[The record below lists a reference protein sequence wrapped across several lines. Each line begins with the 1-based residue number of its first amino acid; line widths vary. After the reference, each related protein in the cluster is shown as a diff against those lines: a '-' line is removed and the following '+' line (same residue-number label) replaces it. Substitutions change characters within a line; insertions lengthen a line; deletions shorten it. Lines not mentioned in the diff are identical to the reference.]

1 VSAGSV
7 WSTFQQAVHDAAGA
21 ADRAAVLAGVT
32 EATARSLGV
41 DAPDVGVL
49 FGACALPAV
58 AALDVPPPLAR
69 PDLPGRVLESLLE
82 PGARHR
88 AGAYYTRTGIA
99 EGLVAVALDGGA
111 GRGPA
116 VCDPAVGGGAFL
128 LAAARAL
135 RSTGRAPADIVTE
148 HLWGVDIDPLAVAT
162 TRAVLALWAAT
173 EGCPAVLAGDRLVVG
188 DFLAETVDA
197 WSLPPGGFDAVVGNP
212 PFQGQL
218 GRATARSPD
227 ASAAVRAWLGDAV
240 HGYVDTAALFLVAS
254 CRRAAPGGRVALVLP
269 ESLLASAHAAGARRS
284 VLDAAALRGVWI
296 PGEPMFAA
304 NVRVCSPV
312 LEIGAVPTPT
322 VRRWS
327 GAGVEADGELTL
339 AGGPHPWAR
348 LMSEAS
354 GVPTVDLGPGGPT
367 LVTAASATA
376 GFRQHFYGLAGHVRE
391 WDGDGLAPL
400 VTVGAID
407 PARCRWGAVDVRF
420 AGRPWQRPA
429 IDVDAV
435 ALDDPEVAAWI
446 RARLV
451 PKVLVATQTRVVEAV
466 ADPEGRWVPSVP
478 VIAVAPT
485 DPARLWHVAAVLL
498 APPVSVWATE
508 RAWGTGLGKGTLR
521 VSAKLVARM
530 PVPPDHD
537 RWDEGATLVRVA
549 HETGARSDLIA
560 AGRVMTEAYGLKP
573 DHPALDW
580 WQTRLPDRDRR

>member
-1 VSAGSV
+1 VSGASV
-7 WSTFQQAVHDAAGA
+7 WSAFQQAVQRAAGA
-21 ADRAAVLAGVT
+21 ADRRAVLAGVT
-32 EATARSLGV
+32 EATARALDV
-41 DAPDVGVL
+41 NVPDFGPL
-49 FGACALPAV
+49 FGAGPAPAV

-88 AGAYYTRTGIA
+88 AGAYYTRSDIA
-99 EGLVAVALDGGA
+99 EGLVAVALDGLGVDA
-111 GRGPA
+111 GPA

-128 LAAARAL
+128 LAAAKAL
-135 RSTGRAPADIVTE
+135 RSAGRAPAAIVAD

-162 TRAVLALWAAT
+162 TRAVLALWAAS
-173 EGCPAVLAGDRLVVG
+173 EGCPGLLAHDRLVVG

-197 WSLPPGGFDAVVGNP
+197 WSVPPRGFDAVVGNP

-218 GRATARSPD
+218 GSTTARSAD
-227 ASAAVRAWLGDAV
+227 ASAAMRAWLGDAV

-284 VLDAAALRGVWI
+284 VLEAAALRGVWI
-296 PGEPMFAA
+296 PGGPMFAA

-312 LEIGAVPTPT
+312 LEVGAAPTST

-327 GAGVEADGELTL
+327 GAGVQADGELTVP
-339 AGGPHPWAR
+339 AGPHRWAR
-348 LMSEAS
+348 LMSAAS
-354 GVPTVDLGPGGPT
+354 GVPPVDLPPEGPT
-367 LVTAASATA
+367 LATTASATA
-376 GFRQHFYGLAGHVRE
+376 GFRQHFYGLADHVRE
-391 WDGDGLAPL
+391 WDRDGLAPL

-407 PARCRWGAVDVRF
+407 PARCRWGDVDVRF
-420 AGRPWQRPA
+420 AGRRWQRPA
-429 IDVDAV
+429 VDVG
-435 ALDDPEVAAWI
+435 ALARDDPEVAAWI

-466 ADPEGRWVPSVP
+466 ADPDGSWVPSVP
-478 VIAVAPT
+478 VIAVTPA

-521 VSAKLVARM
+521 VSAGLVAQM
-530 PVPPDHD
+530 PVPLDLD
-537 RWDEGATLVRVA
+537 RWDEGAALVRVA
-549 HETGARSDLIA
+549 HETGARVDLVA
-560 AGRVMTEAYGLKP
+560 AGRVMTEAYGLPP

-580 WQTRLPDRDRR
+580 WSTRLPDRR

>member
-1 VSAGSV
+1 VSGASV
-7 WSTFQQAVHDAAGA
+7 WSAFQRAVHEAAGA
-21 ADRAAVLAGVT
+21 AERPAVLAGVT
-32 EATARSLGV
+32 EAAARTLGV
-41 DAPDVGVL
+41 EAPDVGLL
-49 FGACALPAV
+49 FGASPLPAV
-58 AALDVPPPLAR
+58 SALDVPPPLAQ

-88 AGAYYTRTGIA
+88 AGAYYTRSDIA
-99 EGLVAVALDGGA
+99 EGLVAVALDGVQA
-111 GRGPA
+111 DAGPA

-135 RSTGRAPADIVTE
+135 RSTGRAPAGIVAD

-173 EGCPAVLAGDRLVVG
+173 EGCPALLPGDRLVVG
-188 DFLAETVDA
+188 DFLAETVD
-197 WSLPPGGFDAVVGNP
+197 WSLPPRGFDAVVGNP

-218 GRATARSPD
+218 GSATARSPD
-227 ASAAVRAWLGDAV
+227 ATAAIRAWLGDAV

-254 CRRAAPGGRVALVLP
+254 CRRTAPGGRVALVLP

-284 VLDAAALRGVWI
+284 VLDAAGLRGVWI
-296 PGEPMFAA
+296 PGGPMFAA
-304 NVRVCSPV
+304 HIRVCSPV
-312 LEIGAVPTPT
+312 LEVGAAPTPT

-327 GAGVEADGELTL
+327 GARVEPDGELTL
-339 AGGPHPWAR
+339 PGGPHPWSR

-354 GVPTVDLGPGGPT
+354 GVPAVDLRPGPALAT
-367 LVTAASATA
+367 TASATA
-376 GFRQHFYGLAGHVRE
+376 GFRQHFYGLADHVRE

-407 PARCRWGAVDVRF
+407 PARCRWGDVDVRF
-420 AGRPWQRPA
+420 AGRRWHRPA
-429 IDVDAV
+429 IDLGTL
-435 ALDDPEVAAWI
+435 ALDDPEIAAWI

-466 ADPEGRWVPSVP
+466 ADPEGGWVPSVP
-478 VIAVAPT
+478 VIAVTPA

-521 VSAKLVARM
+521 VSARLVAQM
-530 PVPPDHD
+530 PVPSDRD
-537 RWDEGATLVRVA
+537 RWDEGAALVRVA
-549 HETGARSDLIA
+549 HETGARSDLVA
-560 AGRVMTEAYGLKP
+560 AGRVMTEAFGLPP

-580 WQTRLPDRDRR
+580 WSTRLPDRH